1 MTLSLEN
8 RNNGSQSSTIK
19 TVSFPIIS
27 RQEYL
32 PPLLPATTWPFPRP
46 RQPADMVSAVARRT
60 LEEPGSRDKQKGGA
74 AVLRGEDQRR
84 RAWGRTTLGRRL
96 RLRRLELAGSIAPLL
111 GIGGLQ
117 FPNVSVNFWGIID
130 CMEFFVNFLAF
141 PTTNSINRY

>member
-1 MTLSLEN
+1 MSLEN
-8 RNNGSQSSTIK
+8 RNNSSQSSTIK

-46 RQPADMVSAVARRT
+46 RQPADEVAAVAGRT

-96 RLRRLELAGSIAPLL
+96 RLRRLELAGSWLHCST
-111 GIGGLQ
+111 IGNRRASVSKCFCQ
-117 FPNVSVNFWGIID
+117 FLRNYWLYGV
-130 CMEFFVNFLAF
+130 FVNFLAF

>member
-8 RNNGSQSSTIK
+8 RNNNSQSSTIK

-32 PPLLPATTWPFPRP
+32 PPLLPAEPSLAT
-46 RQPADMVSAVARRT
+46 RQPADEVAAVAGRT